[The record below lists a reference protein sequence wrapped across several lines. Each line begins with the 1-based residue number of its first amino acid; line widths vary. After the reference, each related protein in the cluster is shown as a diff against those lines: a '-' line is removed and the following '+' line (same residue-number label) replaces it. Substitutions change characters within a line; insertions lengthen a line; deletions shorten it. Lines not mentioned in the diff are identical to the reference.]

1 MPAAPVLASRAL
13 LAYFR
18 QEPGGE
24 RVKELLHQAA
34 RADRPLHL
42 TEVNYAEVN
51 DTIRRRDGEAAWA
64 AAARILETLP
74 IEFHPV
80 TRPLADTAAGYKARF
95 NPNSEMGMGSARGPR
110 AGLGGPPKPSCPSS
124 NSPPRTKK

>member
-13 LAYFR
+13 LACFR

-95 NPNSEMGMGSARGPR
+95 
-110 AGLGGPPKPSCPSS
+110 
-124 NSPPRTKK
+124 